1 MTISATN
8 QGLRPG
14 VVTSTNR
21 PANPYDGMM
30 IYETDTDKVA
40 VWDGSSWVYKTH
52 TVYPRTG
59 SVLNVASTTK
69 TDTQVFN
76 TTTFTDITGLSVS
89 ITPSA
94 TSSKILVTANVT
106 CNAQNGTTQGFM
118 RLVRGSTVIGVGDAS
133 SNRIQATS
141 PLPFVNQYSAV
152 SSSFTFLDSPSSTSS
167 LTYKLQVRDENG
179 YAVYVNRSQM
189 DTDNVAGGR
198 YISTITVMEIAG

>member
-1 MTISATN
+1 MSISATT

-14 VVTSTNR
+14 VATSTNR
-21 PANPYDGMM
+21 PTTPYDGMV
-30 IYETDTDKVA
+30 IYETDTDRVA
-40 VWDGSSWVYKTH
+40 VYDGSSWVYKTP
-52 TVYPRTG
+52 TVFPKAG
-59 SVLNVASTTK
+59 MVLNVASTTK
-69 TDTQVFN
+69 TDTQTFN

-94 TSSKILVTANVT
+94 TSSKILVTANVS

-118 RLVRGSTVIGVGDAS
+118 RLVRNSTVIGVGDAS
-133 SNRIQATS
+133 SSRIQATS

-152 SSSFTFLDSPSSTSS
+152 SSSLTFLDSPSTTSS
-167 LTYKLQVRDENG
+167 VTYKLQVRDENG
-179 YAVYVNRSQM
+179 YAVYINRSQM